1 MAEKVQA
8 TQEFVPVQEVRDGL
22 IVMKDGSIRAVLLCS
37 SLNFALKSQD
47 EQSAILMQFQQF
59 LNSLDFPVQILIQ
72 SRALDIRPYV
82 ALLEERLKAQTSDLM
97 RIQITEYIQFI
108 KNFTQSA
115 NIMAKSFFIVVPY
128 NPPILDIRKS
138 GLPNLF
144 LDRSKRAGESS
155 FEENRSQ
162 IEQRVSVVEQGLVR
176 SGIRVALLGT
186 EEVVELLYKM
196 FNPGELEKPMPIG
209 AQQ

>member
-8 TQEFVPVQEVRDGL
+8 TQEFVPVREVRDGL
-22 IVMKDGSIRAVLLCS
+22 IVLKDGGMRAVLLCS

-82 ALLEERLKAQTSDLM
+82 ALLEERLRAQTSDLM
-97 RIQITEYIQFI
+97 RIQITEYIQFV

-128 NPPILDIRKS
+128 TPPIFNIKKG
-138 GLPNLF
+138 GLPNPF
-144 LDRSKRAGESS
+144 LNRSKKVEGGT
-155 FEENRSQ
+155 FEEDRSQ

-209 AQQ
+209 TQQ